1 MIHLI
6 FQNIN
11 HKIIYWYDYME
22 MVMTEIIFYYVKRA
36 LLYLRLYYSNLIR
49 STAGAWL
56 DTDFNTQIHQ

>member
-1 MIHLI
+1 
-6 FQNIN
+6 
-11 HKIIYWYDYME
+11 
-22 MVMTEIIFYYVKRA
+22 MTEITFYYVKRA